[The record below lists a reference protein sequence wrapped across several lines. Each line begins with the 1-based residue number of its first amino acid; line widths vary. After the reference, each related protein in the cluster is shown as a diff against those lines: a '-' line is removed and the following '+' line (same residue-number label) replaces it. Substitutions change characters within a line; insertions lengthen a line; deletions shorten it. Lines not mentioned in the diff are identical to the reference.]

1 MYNIND
7 FFEMVRYSAGAMM
20 KCVPYVLVH
29 FVVLIVF
36 RNMLLRFFYDRGVSR
51 GVLLCSMP
59 TSMYSY
65 VLLVLMLFFSWMM
78 SVLLYFRAGI
88 SFYFSG
94 DFLFVAGVLLGWR
107 KGWSVLLIDLLI
119 VSLWFYCIERSGL
132 IILYLMLD
140 TAIYFMVGIFS
151 GNQHDFV
158 DGVYGLNDI
167 FLVCVNKL
175 VAALLSAA
183 CWVLLTQESWFVG
196 VNLLIF
202 RLVGWP
208 LASLPMIFLV
218 LYLMRQDGRKLRLQP
233 A

>member
-7 FFEMVRYSAGAMM
+7 LFEMVRYSVGAMM
-20 KCVPYVLVH
+20 KCVPYVLIH
-29 FVVLIVF
+29 FVALIMLRGF
-36 RNMLLRFFYDRGVSR
+36 LLRFCHDRAVLR
-51 GVLLCSMP
+51 GSLFFSFPQSVYR
-59 TSMYSY
+59 YS
-65 VLLVLMLFFSWMM
+65 LLVLMLFLSWIV
-78 SVLLYFRAGI
+78 SVLLYLRVGI
-88 SFYFSG
+88 SFYFAG

-107 KGWSVLLIDLLI
+107 RGWSILLINLLI
-119 VSLWFYCIERSGL
+119 ITLWFYYIERSGL
-132 IILYLMLD
+132 IILYLILD
-140 TAIYFMVGIFS
+140 AVIYFMVGIFS
-151 GNQHDFV
+151 GNQHDFM

-175 VAALLSAA
+175 VAALISAA

-218 LYLMRQDGRKLRLQP
+218 LYLMRQDARKLVLQP